1 MPLMMKMCGDDS
13 FYLYKMFGC
22 LGARLSPVSPCIV
35 LIWMYPRIIRGNFVK
50 DCPNNIQFNPNNCLN
65 IPLLGRKNTREKSS
79 PRLNFRF
86 ESKPISQVLFL
97 GFVFNSRDALLVESW
112 CLNWYK
118 TLYLHAASLQTDL
131 QCSLQLRCIT
141 FLQLPEQ
148 PRVNILYPKY
158 RTIYEK
164 QSVYLTHSGRKV
176 LGQNRIN
183 SIVNS

>member
-131 QCSLQLRCIT
+131 QCSLQCRCIT

-148 PRVNILYPKY
+148 PRVNILYSKY
-158 RTIYEK
+158 RTIYEEP
-164 QSVYLTHSGRKV
+164 SAMDEMRL
-176 LGQNRIN
+176 
-183 SIVNS
+183 